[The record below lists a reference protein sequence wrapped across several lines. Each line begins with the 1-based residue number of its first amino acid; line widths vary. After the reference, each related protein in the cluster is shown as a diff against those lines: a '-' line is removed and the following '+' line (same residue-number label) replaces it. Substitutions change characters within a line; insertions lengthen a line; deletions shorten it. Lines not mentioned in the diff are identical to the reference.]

1 MTTYVVDASVA
12 AEYLL
17 RTHLGLKIAGTLQE
31 AQLIAPELLDVEVL
45 SVLRRALLGK
55 KLSEERARL
64 ALEDLLIWP
73 IQRIPHSPLLREA
86 WQHRHTVSAYGSMY
100 VATAHT
106 YNVTLLT
113 ADGPLSRA
121 PSLGIVVQNI
131 RLA

>member
-12 AEYLL
+12 TEYLL
-17 RTHLGLKIAGTLQE
+17 RTHIGLKIAETLQG
-31 AQLIAPELLDVEVL
+31 AQLIAPELLDVEVF

-55 KLSEERARL
+55 KLSEERAGF
-64 ALEDLLIWP
+64 ALEDLLVWP

-86 WQHRHTVSAYGSMY
+86 WQHRHAVSAYDSMY
-100 VATAHT
+100 VATART
-106 YNVTLLT
+106 YKVTLLT